1 LPVLG
6 SSQSKYTPSAVTS
19 AVRFIGGPILWGTVV
34 VVVGGTV
41 VVVVVDVEVVVVV
54 VEVVVVEVV
63 VVEVVDKSNSAINS
77 YVPSPHSRVLPSP
90 NCWG

>member
-1 LPVLG
+1 MG
-6 SSQSKYTPSAVTS
+6 SSQSRYTPSAVTS
-19 AVRFIGGPILWGTVV
+19 PVRFIGGPILWGMVVV

-41 VVVVVDVEVVVVV
+41 VVVEVVVVV
-54 VEVVVVEVV
+54 VVVDVV
-63 VVEVVDKSNSAINS
+63 VVEVVDKSKSATNS